1 MLCVCVCGGVL
12 PFSSLKHIA
21 LHAPESHCCC
31 SLWASA
37 RSSTMVPSCSSH
49 CLCISILLDSDA
61 SNSSL
66 LCDRA
71 SLRCPSSLSPA
82 VCIQHSYSPLFTLF
96 RRHSGLTFVYIRCCC
111 SSDREAWMSSG
122 VRLSSCASLSLS
134 ALNNTTSAW
143 RLLIKLQHKQE
154 IMERNTSILL
164 V

>member
-1 MLCVCVCGGVL
+1 MEFVKWIHNALRVCVWGGVAV
-12 PFSSLKHIA
+12 SSLKHIA

-82 VCIQHSYSPLFTLF
+82 VCIQHSYSPLFTIF
-96 RRHSGLTFVYIRCCC
+96 RRHSGWRLCTYVAAVVLTGRPGWALVCV
-111 SSDREAWMSSG
+111 WVP
-122 VRLSSCASLSLS
+122 VRVCLSLRS
-134 ALNNTTSAW
+134 TTPPRPGDS
-143 RLLIKLQHKQE
+143 
-154 IMERNTSILL
+154 
-164 V
+164 